1 MLKKK
6 QFYLSS
12 IDPQASRL
20 ARSYGLGLEIAE
32 YCTAW
37 NLDLH
42 FDETHAAVQK
52 QLSGIRRRV
61 LHGPFNEL
69 FPCAID
75 PKARA
80 LAKERFS
87 QAAALAKRYGA
98 DKLILHGGYDPY
110 LYYESWY
117 QEQSVIFW
125 RDFLKGCPEELTVC
139 LENVLEP
146 EPGMLAG
153 IVRAVGD
160 QRLSLCLDLGHI
172 HAYASRPVEEW
183 IRESAPWVSHFH
195 LHNNFGGADTH
206 NPLTEGTIP
215 MEKALSLAEKLCPT
229 ATFTLEIP
237 QAAESVAWLNDHIWE
252 EEEP

>member
-1 MLKKK
+1 MLRKNR
-6 QFYLSS
+6 FYLST

-20 ARSYGLGLEIAE
+20 AREYGLGLEIAE

-37 NLDLH
+37 NM
-42 FDETHAAVQK
+42 DERFAETDKAVAGE
-52 QLSGIRRRV
+52 LAGIRQRT

-75 PKARA
+75 RKARA

-98 DKLILHGGYDPY
+98 EKLILHGGYNPY
-110 LYYESWY
+110 LYYEAWY

-125 RDFLKGCPEELTVC
+125 REFMRDCPEDLTVC

-153 IVRAVGD
+153 IVREVGD
-160 QRLSLCLDLGHI
+160 QRLALCLDIGHI
-172 HAYASRPVEEW
+172 HAYARRPVEAW

-215 MEKALSLAEKLCPT
+215 MEKALSLAGELCPA

-237 QAAESVAWLNDHIWE
+237 QAAGSAAWLNDHIWE
-252 EEEP
+252 EES